1 MFRDLPFPRQTQTP
15 VSKILK
21 RVDTANTGSVMS
33 ISKHHKKVTHREYE
47 VETNDGRTITKRRKT
62 RIMFE
67 DPSKHKKMN
76 TSKARR
82 TPKIV
87 LSHQS
92 LLTNSVKELW
102 LLSESGGSKFLL
114 ILNKFMN

>member
-1 MFRDLPFPRQTQTP
+1 MFRDLPFPRQAQTP

-67 DPSKHKKMN
+67 KVE
-76 TSKARR
+76 AR
-82 TPKIV
+82 
-87 LSHQS
+87 SS
-92 LLTNSVKELW
+92 Y
-102 LLSESGGSKFLL
+102 
-114 ILNKFMN
+114 